1 MARKTYD
8 EANIAAIAERIRAN
22 TGGNSTYNTK
32 EMAGGVDEVYAA
44 GIAEGKQAEYDAF
57 WDEVQNYGKT
67 DYYPFAFCADAF
79 TKETF
84 KPKYDIRPTNAQNM
98 FSYMNYT
105 SRTGNTLD
113 LVEHLDSLGVVLDF
127 SKATSVQGLCS
138 YNKMFTRMGVLDFSK
153 AANLNTAFDYA
164 SAIKTIDKLILKST
178 GTASFSN
185 TFRGAKALEDITI
198 EGVIAGNV
206 SFQDCPL
213 TRASIESIISHLS
226 DTTSGLTVTFK
237 KTAKEAAFT
246 ADEWAALIATKS
258 NWTISLV

>member
-22 TGGNSTYNTK
+22 TGGNSTYNTE

-57 WDEVQNYGKT
+57 WDAYQNNGKRV
-67 DYYPFAFCADAF
+67 DYNNAFSGVGWTNTLF
-79 TKETF
+79 N
-84 KPKYDIRPTNAQNM
+84 PKYDIKPFDA
-98 FSYMNYT
+98 YMIFRL
-105 SRTGNTLD
+105 SSISGD
-113 LVEHLDSLGVVLDF
+113 LVEILAEKGVTLDF
-127 SKATSVQGLCS
+127 SNAVSALFAFNSTQL
-138 YNKMFTRMGVLDFSK
+138 TRIGEVNLSK
-153 AANLNTAFDYA
+153 CNSSGANYLFQL
-164 SAIKTIDKLILKST
+164 SSKLHTIDRIILPETPITFTDAFASCSKL
-178 GTASFSN
+178 AN
-185 TFRGAKALEDITI
+185 ITI
-198 EGVIAGNV
+198 EGTIQRSLNV
-206 SFQDCPL
+206 QSCPL

-226 DTTSGLTVTFK
+226 NTTSGYTATFK